1 MGDFFYLSVVKDLS
15 KYIETLIDDINLDAK
30 CKVSYIRKDHYAINI
45 WVKDIR
51 YGNNFVRPHVEEWI
65 LSIINDYFPK
75 GNITCVI
82 NVRVIY

>member
-1 MGDFFYLSVVKDLS
+1 MKDLS
-15 KYIETLIDDINLDAK
+15 KYIESLIVDIKLDAE

-45 WVKDIR
+45 RVKDIR
-51 YGNNFVRPHVEEWI
+51 YHNNFVRLHVKEWI

-82 NVRVIY
+82 NVKVIY